1 MATYPGTTVSN
12 VTFYSQ
18 ILSDDCAAT
27 CLCMCMNVS
36 PTTAYNAY
44 RDYYASARGVV
55 WSSLASVYGY
65 SWSDLATA
73 NLTDI
78 YNLLTQNI
86 PVIVEINN
94 SSDNPHWVVIVGSAT
109 TNTLTNS
116 SFMCLDPAKT
126 STPVRVTDAVRY
138 AGIYRYGYVTKN

>member
-1 MATYPGTTVSN
+1 MATYPSVTASN
-12 VTFYSQ
+12 ATYYSQ

-44 RDYYASARGVV
+44 PQYYASSSGVI
-55 WSSLASVYGY
+55 WSSLASAYGY
-65 SWSDLATA
+65 SWSGLKTA

-86 PVIVEINN
+86 PVIVKINN
-94 SSDNPHWVVIVGSAT
+94 SADSHWVVIVGSIT
-109 TNTLTNS
+109 TNTLSNS
-116 SFMCLDPAKT
+116 SFMCLDPAKS

-138 AGIYRYGYVTKN
+138 TGIYKYGYVTKN